1 MITPINIILIIAW
14 GIVLPFILGFSVK
27 LILKE
32 SKEVSIGENIA
43 YGFVAMCAIFQLLAV
58 PMIFLH
64 VKYHVLKYIW
74 IILVLVISLVSV
86 LLYLKKNGKVSYK
99 VVDLINEIR
108 SDRFTLF
115 VWVFA
120 ILVIA
125 FETYLLTA
133 KMHMDTD
140 DSRFLAD
147 ALEAVN
153 QDTMLLTHPI
163 TGKFYNVAVGEQM
176 KDITSPYPIFLGLI
190 GELFGVHPT
199 ITAHTILPAL
209 YIPLCY
215 VVFYLIGKT
224 FFSSNV
230 KYTGLFILFLSLI
243 QLFSFETVYS
253 AGYTLLTIIW
263 QGRSVAAMITLPF
276 LWYVLINI
284 TAKDMVTGRDYVV
297 ILIVATGAAMLSNM
311 GSLFSVI
318 MVFAYAVINAISKK
332 SVKCFFFMCISCIP
346 AAVFLVTEKVLV
358 HTHILY
364 K

>member
-14 GIVLPFILGFSVK
+14 GILLPFLLGFTVK
-27 LILKE
+27 LILNE
-32 SKEVSIGENIA
+32 GKEVSIGENIA
-43 YGFVAMCAIFQLLAV
+43 YGFVVMCVVFQLLAV

-74 IILVLVISLVSV
+74 ITAVLTLALASV
-86 LLYLKKNGKVSYK
+86 MLYLKKNGKIIYNITGF
-99 VVDLINEIR
+99 LREIKN
-108 SDRFTLF
+108 DRFALCI
-115 VWVFA
+115 WVVA
-120 ILVIA
+120 VLIIA

-190 GELFGVHPT
+190 GELFGIHPT
-199 ITAHTILPAL
+199 ISAHTILPLL

-215 VVFYLIGKT
+215 VVFFLVGKC
-224 FFSSNV
+224 FFGT
-230 KYTGLFILFLSLI
+230 KAKDTGLFVLFLSLI

-263 QGRSVAAMITLPF
+263 QGRSVAAMITLPL
-276 LWYVLINI
+276 LWYVLMKLTVKEELTIREYI
-284 TAKDMVTGRDYVV
+284 V
-297 ILIVATGAAMLSNM
+297 ILIVTTGAAMLSNM
-311 GSLFSVI
+311 GSLFSLI
-318 MVFAYAVINAISKK
+318 MVFAYSIINAVSRK
-332 SVKCFFFMCISCIP
+332 SAKYFVFMCMSCIP
-346 AAVFLVTEKVLV
+346 AAVYLATEKILM
-358 HTHILY
+358 HTLILY